1 MIATA
6 IILNE
11 FIDDVVREVQDN
23 MNAEGVNATG
33 ETLRSFEKEV
43 SQSRALLYAA
53 KHIGVLEDGRKP
65 TAFGPHQQGP
75 TLKSIIRKWIDAK
88 GIDPGTDKNGRP
100 VTKDS
105 LAFLISRKIHKE
117 GTKLYR
123 EGGNSG
129 ILSGVITPERVNE
142 LGQRIGDEYFK
153 AISNVVR
160 SI

>member
-11 FIDDVVREVQDN
+11 FIDDVVREIQDN
-23 MNAEGVNATG
+23 MNSEGVNATG

-43 SQSRALLYAA
+43 SQSRALLHAA
-53 KHIGVLEDGRKP
+53 PHIGVLEYGRKP
-65 TAFGPHQQGP
+65 TSLNPVKKGPS
-75 TLKSIIRKWIDAK
+75 LKSIIRQWIDVK

-105 LAFLISRKIHKE
+105 LAYLISRKIHRE

-129 ILSGVITPERVNE
+129 ILANVITPERVNE